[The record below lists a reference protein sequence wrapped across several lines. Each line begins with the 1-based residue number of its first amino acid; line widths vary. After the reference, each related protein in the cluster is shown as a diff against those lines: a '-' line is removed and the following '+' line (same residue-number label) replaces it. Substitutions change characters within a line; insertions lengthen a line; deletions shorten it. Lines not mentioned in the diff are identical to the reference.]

1 MYEHWE
7 NAKKRKAQVNKI
19 ALRKCDVRSQFF
31 FFFFFN
37 LFFLAKLLG
46 YFGKL
51 MKLNRKRSEISIT
64 YCIGIII
71 MYPLELLI
79 MKSRLR

>member
-1 MYEHWE
+1 M
-7 NAKKRKAQVNKI
+7 NIGKT
-19 ALRKCDVRSQFF
+19 LRKERPRLIKLPYGNVVR
-31 FFFFFN
+31 
-37 LFFLAKLLG
+37 LFWKTNE
-46 YFGKL
+46 L